1 MKERLSA
8 LMDEEL
14 GGAEADGCLARLA
27 ADEELREAWR
37 LYHLIGDSLRGQA
50 GHGLSA
56 AFAQRLAGEPT
67 VLAPQRPARPAA
79 RSTWYALSAAASVA
93 AVALVGW
100 MALPLFDPPAPI
112 AKAPAVPAL
121 ATVALPPA
129 VVPAAQGVNDYV
141 LAHQRFS
148 PSSAMGGMAPYVRT
162 VSESREAR

>member
-27 ADEELREAWR
+27 EDDALRETWR
-37 LYHLIGDSLRGQA
+37 VYHLIGDALRGHA
-50 GHGLSA
+50 GHGLPP

-67 VLAPQRPARPAA
+67 VLAPRRAARPAA
-79 RSTWYALSAAASVA
+79 RRTWYALSAAASVA

-100 MALPLFDPPAPI
+100 MALPFFEAPAPI
-112 AKAPAVPAL
+112 AKAPEVPVIAAVS
-121 ATVALPPA
+121 LPPA
-129 VVPAAQGVNDYV
+129 VVPPAQGVNDYV

-148 PSSAMGGMAPYVRT
+148 PSSAMGGMTAYVRT
-162 VSESREAR
+162 VSETREAR

>member
-14 GGAEADGCLARLA
+14 GAPEADGCLARLA
-27 ADEELREAWR
+27 EDEELRDAWR

-50 GHGLSA
+50 GYALPP

-67 VLAPQRPARPAA
+67 VLAPRRPAA
-79 RSTWYALSAAASVA
+79 RRTWYALSAAASAA

-100 MALPLFDPPAPI
+100 MALPLFDPPAPV
-112 AKAPAVPAL
+112 ARAPAAL
-121 ATVALPPA
+121 PVATVVLPAAA
-129 VVPAAQGVNDYV
+129 VPPAQGVNDYV
-141 LAHQRFS
+141 LAHQCFS
-148 PSSAMGGMAPYVRT
+148 PSSAMGGIAPYVRT